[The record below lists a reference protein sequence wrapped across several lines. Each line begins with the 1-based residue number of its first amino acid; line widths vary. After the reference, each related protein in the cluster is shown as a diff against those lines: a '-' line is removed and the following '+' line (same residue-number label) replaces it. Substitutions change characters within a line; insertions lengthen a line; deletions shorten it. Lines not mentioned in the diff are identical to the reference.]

1 MSVSLPGSDESLQ
14 TTDKPGAQRT
24 HSVYF
29 ASLLLSCS
37 VQSVAEVQSGRRMKK
52 KILETNWLRYLA
64 GRAGGFLGAGKMNRI
79 RLPRPLPK

>member
-1 MSVSLPGSDESLQ
+1 MSVSLPDSDESLQ
-14 TTDKPGAQRT
+14 TTDTLRARRT

-37 VQSVAEVQSGRRMKK
+37 VQSVAGVQSGRRVKK

-64 GRAGGFLGAGKMNRI
+64 GLARGFLAK
-79 RLPRPLPK
+79 